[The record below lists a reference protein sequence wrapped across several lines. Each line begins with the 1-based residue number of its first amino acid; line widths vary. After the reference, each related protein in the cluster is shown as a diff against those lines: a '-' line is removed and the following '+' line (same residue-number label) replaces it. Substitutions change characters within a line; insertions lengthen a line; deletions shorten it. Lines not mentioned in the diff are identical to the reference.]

1 MDSNTIFLC
10 DLGSDEMHATGFLL
24 ELAGYKVY
32 SVSCLEEAVNWL
44 SVYSEQ
50 ARSLA
55 MVLVVGSWSVL
66 EKSAL
71 LRVLC
76 RERNSMPLLVFDP
89 AKKLKKLLT
98 WNEGG
103 MLGEDLPDVP
113 MWGIVSL
120 VREVMGARAGI
131 EG

>member
-1 MDSNTIFLC
+1 MNSNTIFLC

-50 ARSLA
+50 AQFLA
-55 MVLVVGSWSVL
+55 MVLVVGSWSAL
-66 EKSAL
+66 GKSDL
-71 LRVLC
+71 FKVLC
-76 RERNSMPLLVFDP
+76 RERNPLPVLVFDP
-89 AKKLKKLLT
+89 AKKMKKLVS
-98 WNEGG
+98 WNEEG
-103 MLGEDLPDVP
+103 MIGEDLPEVP

-120 VREVMGARAGI
+120 VREVMGLRAASH
-131 EG
+131 